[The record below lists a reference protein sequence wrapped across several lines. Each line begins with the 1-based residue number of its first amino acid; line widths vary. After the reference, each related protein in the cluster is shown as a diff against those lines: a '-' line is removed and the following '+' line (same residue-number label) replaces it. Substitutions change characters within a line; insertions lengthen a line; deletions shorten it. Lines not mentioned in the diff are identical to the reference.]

1 MRGTQSKQL
10 LLGCLIGVAVG
21 VAVVPWIGIYG
32 TLTDT
37 DITEVA
43 RGISAVANTFVP
55 GAVANTSVPGAVA
68 NTSVPGAPFVT
79 ESVGLGIAIYM
90 LAAIGFGIALAFGWR
105 TLSPHQPTMDGF
117 VFMIAALST
126 FAAAGAV
133 VEGFIGIVRDTPAY
147 TTALT
152 H

>member
-1 MRGTQSKQL
+1 MRGTQSKPL

-21 VAVVPWIGIYG
+21 VAVVPWIGVYG

-55 GAVANTSVPGAVA
+55 GAVANTSVPGA
-68 NTSVPGAPFVT
+68 PFVT
-79 ESVGLGIAIYM
+79 EPVGLGIAIYM

-126 FAAAGAV
+126 LAVVAVV
-133 VEGFIGIVRDTPAY
+133 VEGFISIAREIPAY
-147 TTALT
+147 TTAFT

>member
-1 MRGTQSKQL
+1 MRGTQSKTL

-21 VAVVPWIGIYG
+21 VAVVPWIGVYG

-55 GAVANTSVPGAVA
+55 GAVANIP
-68 NTSVPGAPFVT
+68 VPGAPFVT

-90 LAAIGFGIALAFGWR
+90 LAAVGLGIALAFAWR

-117 VFMIAALST
+117 VFMIASLST

-133 VEGFIGIVRDTPAY
+133 VEGFIGIARDTPAY
-147 TTALT
+147 TTAFT

>member
-1 MRGTQSKQL
+1 MARNQNCCL
-10 LLGCLIGVAVG
+10 IGCLIGVAVC
-21 VAVVPWIGIYG
+21 VAVVAWIGIYG

-43 RGISAVANTFVP
+43 QDISAVANTFV
-55 GAVANTSVPGAVA
+55 T
-68 NTSVPGAPFVT
+68 GAPFVT
-79 ESVGLGIAIYM
+79 EPVGLGIAIYM

-133 VEGFIGIVRDTPAY
+133 VEGFIGIARA
-147 TTALT
+147 TAHADKALVF
-152 H
+152 

>member
-1 MRGTQSKQL
+1 MRGTQSKTL

-55 GAVANTSVPGAVA
+55 GAVANTF
-68 NTSVPGAPFVT
+68 VPGAPFVT

>member
-1 MRGTQSKQL
+1 MSHGDKDAWHAIKTAATRLSHRRRSW
-10 LLGCLIGVAVG
+10 CCCS
-21 VAVVPWIGIYG
+21 PWIGIYG

-37 DITEVA
+37 DITEVV
-43 RGISAVANTFVP
+43 RGIS
-55 GAVANTSVPGAVA
+55 AVA

-90 LAAIGFGIALAFGWR
+90 LAAIGLGIALAFGWR
-105 TLSPHQPTMDGF
+105 TLSPHQPSMDGF

-126 FAAAGAV
+126 PAVVAVV
-133 VEGFIGIVRDTPAY
+133 VEGFIGIARDTPAY
-147 TTALT
+147 TTAFT

>member
-1 MRGTQSKQL
+1 MRGTQSKPL

-32 TLTDT
+32 TLTET

-55 GAVANTSVPGAVA
+55 GAVANTSA
-68 NTSVPGAPFVT
+68 PGAPFIT